1 MAAAFS
7 TATLAALLAAAAMAG
22 ALAAVIVITG
32 GEDPPAAGP
41 ADGIAA
47 GGEGRGDSGAPPAGI
62 GAAPSSGAAQGGG
75 STGTVDFAQRQ
86 QPQEPEPGPAQP
98 GPPAVR
104 AGDVRAA
111 APPAGSAAPPGAQT
125 FYTKAAL
132 MEFVEAGGAHSPV
145 ASLAARYPVGGNVL
159 HIMTGGLPEPG
170 GTSPGARQLDEWMA
184 WDGPGMATDAPI
196 AEGDAAVPDAGMTRE
211 GSAAGTADDASPASP
226 AAAGP
231 PLAAEGGGGGGGG
244 GFAAAPA
251 MSDSSSQAA
260 APAPPPSP
268 EHSTT
273 NIQVEGV
280 DEPDFV
286 KNDARHI
293 YILDGGELTVIDALP
308 ADTVQVLS
316 GGSAGE
322 VRDSYR
328 PEDASIVFRGP
339 VGPPPGEYRYDNM
352 FLDGDSLVVVYEAR
366 QWASVPIDP
375 ADPSRTVAVE
385 LPSTY
390 VMWVDVGDRS
400 APVPA
405 GEYAVDGEYRTA
417 RMIDGTVYLVTRTGL
432 GERGGPPGLP
442 GLRYSDLEG
451 GQPGVPCIGP
461 GGDDAAAAA
470 GTAGASPQS
479 PASPECAS
487 APLVPPA
494 HYIVPVDED
503 PSLTTVSALPRGG
516 SSPAAQTYLLGGD
529 DIVYASASAVYLA
542 LPREV
547 PGAAEVLDGLRDTG
561 LLRDMVEPLGAQ
573 WRQEAVSAAVRA
585 GVPPA
590 ERLEAVLSAVQ
601 SGYAELEPGK
611 RAAALRALD
620 DAAWSWHY
628 AAVPAEPRTDVH
640 RIEIGGAAPGGGPAL
655 SHAGAGTVSGE
666 PLDQFS
672 MDEHGGMLR
681 IATAVWGGGAG
692 PAHTAVHV
700 IDAGSMAV
708 KASLEGIAPGETM
721 ESARFAGDTLF
732 LVTFLQVD
740 PFFVVDMS
748 GMVPVILGELKIP
761 GFSTYLQPYGQ
772 DAVVGVGTYV
782 SENVNEPGRDWSV
795 KVSLYD
801 VSDYRRPLL
810 ADEAVIEGSAWSP
823 AQSSH
828 RALLAD
834 AERGIVALPV
844 VFDWGGP
851 RPGAADA
858 GIGVSPDEAGGWT
871 GFYAFRTDAAAK
883 SLGGAHAIRHGAAAD
898 GAPPEGRSLYIAD
911 WLYTI
916 YDGMLAVSSMDDPG
930 RLVTS
935 IDLGR

>member
-1 MAAAFS
+1 
-7 TATLAALLAAAAMAG
+7 MAG
-22 ALAAVIVITG
+22 ALAAVIAITG
-32 GEDPPAAGP
+32 SEDPPVAGP
-41 ADGIAA
+41 ADGPDAGGAA
-47 GGEGRGDSGAPPAGI
+47 GGGGGGSGTPPAG
-62 GAAPSSGAAQGGG
+62 AG

-86 QPQEPEPGPAQP
+86 PQPQRQDPSPAPP

-104 AGDVRAA
+104 TGDVRASQ
-111 APPAGSAAPPGAQT
+111 PPPGSAAPPGAQT
-125 FYTKAAL
+125 FYTRADL
-132 MEFVEAGGAHSPV
+132 MEFVEGGGAYSPV
-145 ASLAARYPVGGNVL
+145 ASLAARFPVGGNVL
-159 HIMTGGLPEPG
+159 HIMTGGLPEVDVAAH
-170 GTSPGARQLDEWMA
+170 GAQQLEEWMA
-184 WDGPGMATDAPI
+184 WDGPGMAPAGPI
-196 AEGDAAVPDAGMTRE
+196 AGDAAVPDAGMVRE
-211 GSAAGTADDASPASP
+211 GSAAEMGDDA
-226 AAAGP
+226 AAPGP
-231 PLAAEGGGGGGGG
+231 PPVTAEGGG

-251 MSDSSSQAA
+251 MPDSSPAA
-260 APAPPPSP
+260 APAAAAPPPSP
-268 EHSTT
+268 EHSAT
-273 NIQVEGV
+273 NVQVEGV

-293 YILDGGELTVIDALP
+293 YILDGGELTIIDALP
-308 ADTVQVLS
+308 ADTVRVLS

-375 ADPSRTVAVE
+375 ADPSRTVAVQM
-385 LPSTY
+385 PSTY

-400 APVPA
+400 APEPA
-405 GEYAVDGEYRTA
+405 GEYSVDGEYRTA
-417 RMIDGTVYLVTRTGL
+417 RMIDGTVYLVTRTDL
-432 GERGGPPGLP
+432 GERGPFGLP

-451 GQPGVPCIGP
+451 GTPGMPCSGP
-461 GGDDAAAAA
+461 GGDAEEAD
-470 GTAGASPQS
+470 GRAGASPPPPLS
-479 PASPECAS
+479 APECAS

-494 HYIVPVDED
+494 HYVVPVDED

-516 SSPAAQTYLLGGD
+516 SGPTAQTYLLGGD

-542 LPREV
+542 LPRTDI
-547 PGAAEVLDGLRDTG
+547 GAAEVLDGLRDTG
-561 LLRDMVEPLGAQ
+561 LLRAMVEPLGAQ
-573 WRQEAVSAAVRA
+573 WRQDALSAAA
-585 GVPPA
+585 GAGERPA

-601 SGYAELEPGK
+601 SGYAELEPGR
-611 RAAALRALD
+611 RAAALQALD
-620 DAAWSWHY
+620 EEAWSRHY

-640 RIEIGGAAPGGGPAL
+640 RIEIGAAPGGGPAL
-655 SHAGAGTVSGE
+655 SHAGAGTVRGE

-672 MDEHGGMLR
+672 MDEHDGMLR
-681 IATAVWGGGAG
+681 IATAVWSVEGQ
-692 PAHTAVHV
+692 AHTAVHV
-700 IDAGSMAV
+700 LDAGSMDV
-708 KASLEGIAPGETM
+708 RASLEGIAPGETM

-748 GMVPVILGELKIP
+748 GAVPVILGELKIP
-761 GFSTYLQPYGQ
+761 GFSTYLQPYGPN
-772 DAVVGVGTYV
+772 AVVGVGTYV
-782 SENVNEPGRDWSV
+782 SEGVDEPGRDWSV

-823 AQSSH
+823 AQSNH

-834 AERGIVALPV
+834 AKRGIIALPV

-851 RPGAADA
+851 GSGQPAFGL
-858 GIGVSPDEAGGWT
+858 GMPPDEAGGWT
-871 GFYAFRTDAAAK
+871 GFYAFRTDASAP
-883 SLGGAHAIRHGAAAD
+883 SLGDASPIRHGAAAD

-916 YDGMLAVSSMDDPG
+916 YDGVLAISSLDDPG
-930 RLVTS
+930 MLVKT